1 MPCAANCR
9 HAITWETRNPT
20 PSNAVRSKN
29 FAYSACKERLSF
41 LRANSSVTLLTSI
54 NAVLSKRIRGI
65 ASGTQ
70 SLAVPE
76 RTMYAL
82 LSDVNII
89 AIDASAT
96 HIPIR

>member
-1 MPCAANCR
+1 MPCPANCR
-9 HAITWETRNPT
+9 HAITCEIRKPT
-20 PSNAVRSKN
+20 PSNAVRSKY
-29 FAYSACKERLSF
+29 FAYSPCKELLSF
-41 LRANSSVTLLTSI
+41 LRANSSVTLLSRI
-54 NAVLSKRIRGI
+54 NAVLAKRIRGI
-65 ASGTQ
+65 ARGTQ

-89 AIDASAT
+89 VTDARPT

>member
-1 MPCAANCR
+1 MPCVANCR
-9 HAITWETRNPT
+9 HAINCETRKPT
-20 PSNAVRSKN
+20 PSSAVRSKY
-29 FAYSACKERLSF
+29 FAYSLCKERLSF
-41 LRANSSVTLLTSI
+41 RRANSSVTLLSRI
-54 NAVLSKRIRGI
+54 NAVLAKRMRGI

-96 HIPIR
+96 HIPMR